1 MEILCLG
8 DIHASERPPSSC
20 TDSYNDDIFGLLLQ
34 TQQIANAREVAA
46 VVWAGDVFHSKAPS
60 RSSHRLVQRFLD
72 HLSGYECPVYVV
84 PGNHDVQHDRMAS
97 LAETQPL
104 GVLIRSGMLRL
115 LNGWESYTG
124 PFSEGEA
131 AGLPIYGVPWLQEWT
146 GETVSAALEGWR
158 RQVSGAGTGAVHPLV
173 VTHAPLY
180 PPGQELEFEH
190 FPARQWQE
198 AMGGRGACYY
208 GHVHEWHGIW
218 RVAHVVESDEAFTS
232 EVGGVTFCN
241 PGALSRGSLHEHNLT
256 RTPACAVWDSETGTF
271 EEIPLAARPPE
282 QVFRLQENREIT
294 DMQGR
299 LEAFLAQVGS
309 SSLEVMSVES
319 VVHHLRSL
327 GLDPADLEL
336 AEELLAEVSA

>member
-20 TDSYNDDIFGLLLQ
+20 TDSYNDDIFDLLYQ
-34 TQQIANAREVAA
+34 TVRIAAERKVAA

-60 RSSHRLVQRFLD
+60 RSSHRLVQRFLE
-72 HLSGYECPVYVV
+72 LLAKYPCPVYAV
-84 PGNHDVQHDRMAS
+84 PGNHDLQYDRLSS
-97 LAETQPL
+97 LTQTQPL
-104 GVLIRSGMLRL
+104 GVLMRAGLRL
-115 LNGWESYTG
+115 LYGWDTYEDG
-124 PFSEGEA
+124 GD
-131 AGLPIYGVPWLQEWT
+131 LPIYGVPWLQGYGAWT
-146 GETVSAALEGWR
+146 EESDVGVAQALAEYRDLGD
-158 RQVSGAGTGAVHPLV
+158 VGPALV
-173 VTHAPLY
+173 VAHAPLY
-180 PPGQELEFEH
+180 PPGQELEFEF
-190 FPARQWQE
+190 FPAKRWQE

-208 GHVHEWHGIW
+208 GHVHERHGIW
-218 RVAHVVESDEAFTS
+218 RIAHVVESDEAFTS

-271 EEIPLAARPPE
+271 EEIPLAARPPGE
-282 QVFRLQENREIT
+282 VFRLQENREIT
-294 DMQGR
+294 DMHGR